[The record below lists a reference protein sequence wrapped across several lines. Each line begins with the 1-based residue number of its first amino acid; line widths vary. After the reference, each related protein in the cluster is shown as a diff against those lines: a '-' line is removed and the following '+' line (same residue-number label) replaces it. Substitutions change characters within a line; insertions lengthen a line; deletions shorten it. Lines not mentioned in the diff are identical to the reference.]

1 MLDARSNGFSEGN
14 IPGSVQYTN
23 ANILNGDKTMK
34 SKEDRL
40 AAMKA
45 AGVDPTKDI
54 VVSCSGGLA
63 SSSLYFGLKDI
74 TEGKLAMYDGSY
86 SEYSS
91 A

>member
-1 MLDARSNGFSEGN
+1 MLHQMEVA
-14 IPGSVQYTN
+14 
-23 ANILNGDKTMK
+23 
-34 SKEDRL
+34 
-40 AAMKA
+40 KA
-45 AGVDPTKDI
+45 AEQAKQQLTEDNVTLSIDPTKDI